1 MDTLGDMLIVIKNA
15 GNADNKS
22 VSVSYSNFK
31 YAVAVELLRLG
42 YVASVNKKIKKG
54 FKILEIGIAY
64 KDGVPK
70 IKGLKRVS
78 KLSRRVYSGVREIKP
93 VKQGYGNLLLST
105 PKGIMTGDEAIKEGL
120 GGEALFK
127 IW

>member
-31 YAVAVELLRLG
+31 HAVAVELLRLG
-42 YVASVNKKIKKG
+42 YIASVNKKIKKG
-54 FKILEIGIAY
+54 FKVLEIGVAY
-64 KDGVPK
+64 EDGAPK

-78 KLSRRVYSGVREIKP
+78 KLSRRVYFGVREIKP

-105 PKGIMTGDEAIKEGL
+105 PKGIMTGDKAVKERL